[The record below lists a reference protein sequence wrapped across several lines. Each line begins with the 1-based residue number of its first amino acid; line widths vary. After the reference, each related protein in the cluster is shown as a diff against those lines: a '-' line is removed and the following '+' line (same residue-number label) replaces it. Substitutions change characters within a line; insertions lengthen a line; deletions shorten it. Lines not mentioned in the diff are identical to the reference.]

1 MSKLTED
8 IKNICSIHS
17 ANPGHLFQMRSVDI
31 ARSTTNSLLL
41 WMGGTHSRRS
51 VERIGRKV
59 LC

>member
-41 WMGGTHSRRS
+41 WMGGTHS
-51 VERIGRKV
+51 
-59 LC
+59 